1 MTGLDRTLTP
11 KMRRPMAANRPTLVA
26 GLDIGTSK
34 VACLIGRLKP
44 CQPRDALVGRSHA
57 IDVIGISQIQS
68 RGIKAG
74 AVVDAGEAEQ
84 SVRQAVALAEQM
96 AGVRVE
102 SVLLSVSAGRLH
114 GQLIEASA
122 EARGGTVTRN
132 DLTRAMSTAVMHA
145 TGEGRTVL
153 HALPIGYSLDG
164 VKGIRDPRGMVAKQF
179 GVEMNVVTADSAVA
193 RNLMLVAERCHL
205 TIEAV
210 VASPYVAGLSA
221 LADEETALGA
231 AVIEMGAGTTTMAV
245 YSAGRFVHA
254 AGFALGG
261 NHITMDL
268 ARGLGAS
275 IADAEQ
281 IKTLYGTVLTGGSD
295 ARELMTVPSAG
306 DHEGDAPQIVSRGK
320 IANIIRQ
327 RAEEIFEM
335 VRDRTR
341 GFPLRGGAECP
352 RRHHRRRIAIGRYP
366 GTRWPDSQ
374 SPRAHRPSAWTE
386 PASERGEECV
396 VRRARRTA
404 CLSAIRPSRVHR
416 AASRAA
422 CGDRNGRLFRKG
434 RTMASRGVLTAMN
447 TFTIQFTIR
456 TSEHGASAG
465 TPRA

>member
-1 MTGLDRTLTP
+1 MTVLDRSLTP
-11 KMRRPMAANRPTLVA
+11 KMKRPMASNRPTLVA
-26 GLDIGTSK
+26 GLDVGTSK
-34 VACLIGRLKP
+34 VACLIGRLRP

-57 IDVIGISQIQS
+57 IDVIGISHIQS

-74 AVVDAGEAEQ
+74 AVVDATEAEQ

-102 SVLLSVSAGRLH
+102 SVVLSVSAGRVH

-122 EARGGTVTRN
+122 ETRGTVSPY
-132 DLTRAMSTAVMHA
+132 DLTRAMSTAALHV

-153 HALPIGYSLDG
+153 HAIPVGYSLDG
-164 VKGIRDPRGMVAKQF
+164 VKGIRDPRGMVARQF
-179 GVEMNVVTADSAVA
+179 GVEMNVVTADAAVA
-193 RNLMLVAERCHL
+193 RNLMLVVERCHL
-205 TIEAV
+205 NIEAV

-221 LADEETALGA
+221 LADDETALGA

-245 YSAGRFVHA
+245 YSGGRFVHS

-268 ARGLGAS
+268 ARGLGAN
-275 IADAEQ
+275 IADAER

-335 VRDRTR
+335 VRDRLAESPFAAEPEARVVIT
-341 GFPLRGGAECP
+341 GGASQLTGIPELASQILNRP
-352 RRHHRRRIAIGRYP
+352 ARIGRPLGLSRLPNEAKSATFAVPAGLLVYP
-366 GTRWPDSQ
+366 Q
-374 SPRAHRPSAWTE
+374 FAHLEFTE
-386 PASERGEECV
+386 PHPQ
-396 VRRARRTA
+396 RRAATGTDGYFGK
-404 CLSAIRPSRVHR
+404 V
-416 AASRAA
+416 
-422 CGDRNGRLFRKG
+422 GRWLREGF
-434 RTMASRGVLTAMN
+434 
-447 TFTIQFTIR
+447 
-456 TSEHGASAG
+456 
-465 TPRA
+465 